1 MEYNIY
7 CDESCHLENDSHK
20 VMVLGAVWCAS
31 QERREIFD
39 RIKEIKIKHGFKP
52 DFEIKWH
59 KVSETKHS
67 FYCEIINF
75 FFDTDKLHFRA
86 LVVADKDEL
95 DHEKFNQSHDD
106 FYYKMFFDML
116 KVIIRPKDEYNIYLD
131 IKDTNGY
138 KKVMRLHKVICNAH
152 YDFSK
157 NIIKKIQE
165 VRSDEVSV
173 IQITDLLIGALSY
186 FHRGLNTN
194 KAKLKLIR
202 LIQNRS
208 GYSLKN
214 TTLPSELK
222 FNLFIWNTG
231 YVRNGKY

>member
-1 MEYNIY
+1 
-7 CDESCHLENDSHK
+7 
-20 VMVLGAVWCAS
+20 
-31 QERREIFD
+31 
-39 RIKEIKIKHGFKP
+39 
-52 DFEIKWH
+52 
-59 KVSETKHS
+59 
-67 FYCEIINF
+67 
-75 FFDTDKLHFRA
+75 
-86 LVVADKDEL
+86 
-95 DHEKFNQSHDD
+95 
-106 FYYKMFFDML
+106 
-116 KVIIRPKDEYNIYLD
+116 
-131 IKDTNGY
+131 
-138 KKVMRLHKVICNAH
+138 MRLHEVICNAH

-186 FHRGLNTN
+186 FNRGLNTN
-194 KAKLKLIR
+194 KAKLELIR

-214 TTLPSELK
+214 TTLPSESK